1 VRFDPDNAD
10 AACKKCHYFIE
21 NHPEGQKTLEEF
33 KRNQLGE
40 KRYNFLL
47 IRANQTGKK
56 DDAMAIII
64 IKQLM
69 KEFDDLRI
77 SQTT

>member
-10 AACKKCHYFIE
+10 SGCKKCHYFIE
-21 NHPEGQKTLEEF
+21 NHPEGQKTLEEW

-40 KRYNFLL
+40 KRFNALL

-56 DDAMAIII
+56 DDTLAIIY
-64 IKQLM
+64 IKQLI
-69 KEFDDLRI
+69 KELDGNKL
-77 SQTT
+77 